1 MVLDT
6 FPSPERWGRGERK
19 RETLMGLFS
28 KSKKEEQTPP
38 PVYEQP
44 IVSREK
50 PTYDHQAKPNAKQES
65 MMLDFA
71 LGHGRE
77 SDIEKLA
84 EQGWLY
90 GRNGWVKRK

>member
-1 MVLDT
+1 
-6 FPSPERWGRGERK
+6 
-19 RETLMGLFS
+19 MGWFS
-28 KSKKEEQTPP
+28 GKKEETPP

-44 IVSREK
+44 IVTREK
-50 PTYDHQAKPNAKQES
+50 PTYDHQAKPTPQQES

-71 LGHGRE
+71 LGHDKQGMVE
-77 SDIEKLA
+77 ELA